1 MLCTIILSKVNA
13 GSLVLTGQSTFR
25 VSDNMVQ
32 FAVTFPGLTV
42 EYSRDI
48 GQNWSVVASDASI
61 QFGNN
66 DVIHLRTKYV

>member
-1 MLCTIILSKVNA
+1 
-13 GSLVLTGQSTFR
+13 
-25 VSDNMVQ
+25 MVQ